1 MSFFLFKTANPKH
14 RERGSRLVGKIWLS
28 VLFVVLTGMNYAA
41 SFIVP
46 YIGNCAPYYQ
56 GALFIA
62 TIWNAVL
69 LAAIWNRQGWARFVL
84 AFFLLGFV
92 AGQLVFFPDILL
104 HYPNLSG
111 EGLHI
116 VLLLSLT
123 NILAAIF
130 LILSLDIRWLSR
142 PNND

>member
-1 MSFFLFKTANPKH
+1 MAFSLFKTSAPKH
-14 RERGSRLVGKIWLS
+14 RERGNRFVGKIWL
-28 VLFVVLTGMNYAA
+28 VVIFVVLTGMNYAA
-41 SFIVP
+41 SYIVP
-46 YIGNCAPYYQ
+46 YIGKFAPFYQ

-62 TIWNAVL
+62 TIWNGVL
-69 LAAIWNRQGWARFVL
+69 LAAIWNQQGWARFVL

-92 AGQLVFFPDILL
+92 AAQLVFFPDILL

-111 EGLHI
+111 EGLRI
-116 VLLLSLT
+116 ILLLSLT

-130 LILSLDIRWLSR
+130 LIFSLDIRWLSR